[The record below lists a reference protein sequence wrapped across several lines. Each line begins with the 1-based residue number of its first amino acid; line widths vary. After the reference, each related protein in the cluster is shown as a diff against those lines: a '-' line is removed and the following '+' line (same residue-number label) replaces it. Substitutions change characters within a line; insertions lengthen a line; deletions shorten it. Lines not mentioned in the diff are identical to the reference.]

1 MISVD
6 GSLFIQIINFLFLI
20 WVLNTVLYRP
30 IRNMLQQRKNK
41 VSGLQEDIDSFS
53 QTAREK
59 DEAYYA
65 GVKAARAK
73 GLKEKEK
80 QVQAAEE
87 EEREIIAK
95 INEKAHAELEKVRQK
110 IRTDAEEVKE
120 TLLQEVDRFA
130 NDIGEKILGR
140 AVS

>member
-59 DEAYYA
+59 DEAYYT
-65 GVKAARAK
+65 GIKAARVK

-80 QVQAAEE
+80 YVQAAEE
-87 EEREIIAK
+87 EEREIIAR

-110 IRTDAEEVKE
+110 IQTEAEEVKE

>member
-6 GSLFIQIINFLFLI
+6 GSLFIQIINFLVLI
-20 WVLNTVLYRP
+20 WVLNMVLYRP

-41 VSGLQEDIDSFS
+41 VSGLEGDIDSFS
-53 QTAREK
+53 RTAKEK
-59 DEAYYA
+59 DEAYYS
-65 GVKAARAK
+65 GIKAARAK
-73 GLKEKEK
+73 GLKEKGK
-80 QVQAAEE
+80 LIQAAEE
-87 EEREIIAK
+87 EEREIVSR
-95 INEKAHAELEKVRQK
+95 INEKARVELEKVRQR
-110 IRTDAEEVKE
+110 IQTEAEEVKG

>member
-41 VSGLQEDIDSFS
+41 VSGMQGDIDSFS
-53 QTAREK
+53 RTAREK
-59 DEAYYA
+59 DEAYYS
-65 GVKAARAK
+65 GIKAARAK

-80 QVQAAEE
+80 QIQAAEE
-87 EEREIIAK
+87 EEREIIAR

-110 IRTDAEEVKE
+110 IRTDAEEVKQ